1 MVLKLITDRT
11 STDVTYAKSFQG
23 KEWNNLSPEQKA
35 EYLLGLKGAYSY
47 VDFNR
52 VENAVQ
58 YLSDLLNMYGYRN
71 TVNVKTDWAP
81 EDIQK
86 VSEIQRYIDN
96 IAELKNKYYS
106 SVEGT
111 MPTTSTWL
119 TIEGANYLEKILTN
133 IEILIES
140 MKKVFVYTGVAGCG
154 QNRIWQQRFRRYT
167 KSLRQWLELTQ
178 VYWSDFSETQT
189 WEDIIY
195 D

>member
-1 MVLKLITDRT
+1 MSLSLITDRT
-11 STDVTYAKSFQG
+11 SADSARAKSFQG
-23 KEWNNLSPEQKA
+23 KKWDNLTSEEKA
-35 EYLLGLKGAYSY
+35 EYLIGLKGAYNY
-47 VDFNR
+47 TDFNR
-52 VENAVQ
+52 VENAVK

-71 TVNVKTDWAP
+71 TVNVKTGWTP
-81 EDIQK
+81 EDMQK

-119 TIEGANYLEKILTN
+119 TIEGANYLEKILAN
-133 IEILIES
+133 IEELIQGMEQ
-140 MKKVFVYTGVAGCG
+140 VFVYTGVAGCG

-178 VYWSDFSETQT
+178 VYWSDFTATQT